1 VYKYEIYLNIILI
14 ADLQIV
20 NAFKKEG
27 RKLVIFKM
35 RV

>member
-1 VYKYEIYLNIILI
+1 LI

>member
-1 VYKYEIYLNIILI
+1 MYLNIILI
-14 ADLQIV
+14 ANLQIV